1 MARALENGEAGLQVV
16 DQNQRLRGVFAP
28 FFGKIA
34 SCERAAMSLALRRGY
49 PVIVAAV
56 IRRGYSFE
64 FELVVG
70 ETFYPEVTG
79 DKAAKAALIEE
90 ICALSKGAV
99 VQTIGHVLLLYRAAK
114 KQDPKLSNVI
124 RFQP

>member
-1 MARALENGEAGLQVV
+1 MTLNNADKKRFRAIGHQLKPVITVAEKGLSENIQLELERALN
-16 DQNQRLRGVFAP
+16 DH
-28 FFGKIA
+28 
-34 SCERAAMSLALRRGY
+34 
-49 PVIVAAV
+49 
-56 IRRGYSFE
+56 
-64 FELVVG
+64 ELIKLKL
-70 ETFYPEVTG
+70 VTG

-90 ICALSKGAV
+90 ICALSEGAV

>member
-1 MARALENGEAGLQVV
+1 MTFNNADKKRFRAIGHQLKPVITIAEKGLSENIQLELERALN
-16 DQNQRLRGVFAP
+16 DH
-28 FFGKIA
+28 
-34 SCERAAMSLALRRGY
+34 
-49 PVIVAAV
+49 
-56 IRRGYSFE
+56 
-64 FELVVG
+64 ELIKLKL
-70 ETFYPEVTG
+70 VTG

-99 VQTIGHVLLLYRAAK
+99 VQPIGHVLLLYRAAK

>member
-1 MARALENGEAGLQVV
+1 MTLNNADKKRFRAIGHQLKPVITVAEKGLSENIQLELERALN
-16 DQNQRLRGVFAP
+16 DH
-28 FFGKIA
+28 
-34 SCERAAMSLALRRGY
+34 
-49 PVIVAAV
+49 
-56 IRRGYSFE
+56 
-64 FELVVG
+64 ELIKLKL
-70 ETFYPEVTG
+70 VTG

-90 ICALSKGAV
+90 IRALSKGAV

>member
-1 MARALENGEAGLQVV
+1 MTLNNADKKRFRAIGHQLKPVITIAEKGLSENIKLELERALN
-16 DQNQRLRGVFAP
+16 DH
-28 FFGKIA
+28 
-34 SCERAAMSLALRRGY
+34 
-49 PVIVAAV
+49 
-56 IRRGYSFE
+56 
-64 FELVVG
+64 ELIKLKL
-70 ETFYPEVTG
+70 VTG

-99 VQTIGHVLLLYRAAK
+99 VQTIVHVLLLYRAAK

>member
-1 MARALENGEAGLQVV
+1 MTLNNADKKRFRAIGHQLKPVITVAEKGLSENIQLELERALN
-16 DQNQRLRGVFAP
+16 DH
-28 FFGKIA
+28 
-34 SCERAAMSLALRRGY
+34 
-49 PVIVAAV
+49 
-56 IRRGYSFE
+56 
-64 FELVVG
+64 ELIKLKL
-70 ETFYPEVTG
+70 VTG

-90 ICALSKGAV
+90 ICVLSKGAV